1 MVVSTTFTANFPVG
15 PSERSAG
22 IILGLYSDKAVFLIW
37 YCISLSP
44 NEIYLCLHSLTE
56 ICGLVQYYVHQIL
69 YNLWPMYELIGD
81 FPLL

>member
-37 YCISLSP
+37 YLPVSPHPDRNMWIGSILCSL
-44 NEIYLCLHSLTE
+44 
-56 ICGLVQYYVHQIL
+56 
-69 YNLWPMYELIGD
+69 D
-81 FPLL
+81 FI

>member
-1 MVVSTTFTANFPVG
+1 MVVSTKFTANFPVG